1 MDMDQS
7 EIVSKQRKNVLATRN
22 CRNLTYGGNNF
33 NDFSENQLTKF
44 RVEQYTESS
53 DTES

>member
-7 EIVSKQRKNVLATRN
+7 EIVLKQRKNVLATRN